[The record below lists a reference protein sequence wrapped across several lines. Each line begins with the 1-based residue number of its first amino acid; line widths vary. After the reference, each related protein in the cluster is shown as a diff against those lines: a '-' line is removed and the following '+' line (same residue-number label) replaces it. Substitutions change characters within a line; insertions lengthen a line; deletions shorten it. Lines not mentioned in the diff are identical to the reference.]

1 MPSSSIAGAYDNWLA
16 TRRAADFESL
26 GRLSALAE
34 TDVGMASLHVR
45 SFELAKCLAL
55 TESAVLTRWTA
66 DI

>member
-1 MPSSSIAGAYDNWLA
+1 MNWLA